1 VTRTC
6 SSLMIKEFN
15 ASHWI
20 MSEAPDELN
29 EALDQF
35 FHSVESK
42 VEHRI
47 EYRFTELSAHSHC
60 GS

>member
-1 VTRTC
+1 
-6 SSLMIKEFN
+6 MIKEFN

-42 VEHRI
+42 AEHRI
-47 EYRFTELSAHSHC
+47 E
-60 GS
+60 